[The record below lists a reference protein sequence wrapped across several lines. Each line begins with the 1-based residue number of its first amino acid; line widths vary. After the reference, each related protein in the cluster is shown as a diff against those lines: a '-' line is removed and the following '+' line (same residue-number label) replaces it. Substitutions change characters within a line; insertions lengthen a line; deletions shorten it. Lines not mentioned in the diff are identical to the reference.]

1 MEIEAIRGPA
11 LRSVTQND
19 DAAVRA
25 LFAEQRSLLTVVRDN
40 QIWQWLGGV
49 PSGFGNPA
57 AELYSI
63 YCAFAF
69 VVLFAITLI
78 VAGFTRGPALWILFG
93 LAMLCLLARP
103 LLNRTATKKTMAL
116 FVRGVQLP
124 AIIVR
129 VAAEAADD
137 DLERLVVLI
146 GKNVQSSDS
155 LSALVVA
162 GGRIRDYV
170 RYDEETP
177 NDLQPLIKGIRER
190 EAFDGSRSTLPST
203 VGNDYELGYLTV
215 NPILLPG
222 ETVHSQLLFVFADPN
237 CLDAAHT
244 RVVQC
249 DLWGHGVEGL
259 CNALPLEEVA

>member
-11 LRSVTQND
+11 LSSVTQKD
-19 DAAVRA
+19 DAAVQA
-25 LFAEQRSLLTVVRDN
+25 LFAEQRSLLAVVRDN
-40 QIWQWLGGV
+40 KIWQWLGGV
-49 PSGFGNPA
+49 PAGFGHPL

-69 VVLFAITLI
+69 VGLFAITLI

-93 LAMLCLLARP
+93 LAVLCLLVRP
-103 LLNRTATKKTMAL
+103 LLTGPATKKTLAL
-116 FVRGVQLP
+116 FARGVQLP

-129 VAAEAADD
+129 IADFEADGRIA
-137 DLERLVVLI
+137 RLVVLV

-162 GGRIRDYV
+162 GGQLRDYV
-170 RYDEETP
+170 QQDEATP
-177 NDLQPLIKGIRER
+177 RDLQPLVQSIR
-190 EAFDGSRSTLPST
+190 AHATFDGSRSAVPAT
-203 VGNDYELGYLTV
+203 VGKHYELAYLEL

-222 ETVHSQLLFVFADPN
+222 ETLDSQLLFVFADPD
-237 CLDAAHT
+237 CRDAAHT